1 MWPVLMAAMRTYAPY
16 IVFPFAAVIG
26 VIGYSIESSV
36 SDKYTPW
43 RESVVERREQRM
55 LQEQGHVED
64 KSSES
69 LKNPEFVPKNIFQ
82 KNVSPSL
89 TKDSSS

>member
-1 MWPVLMAAMRTYAPY
+1 MRTYAPY
-16 IVFPFAAVIG
+16 VVLPFAAVIG
-26 VIGYSIESSV
+26 VIGYSIESSI

-43 RESVVERREQRM
+43 RESVVERREQR
-55 LQEQGHVED
+55 LIQEAELLIEKAD
-64 KSSES
+64 KSSNVES

-89 TKDSSS
+89 SKD